1 MSKNKVKYIIIRTI
15 ILTGIIFGFS
25 SCQKE
30 LMTPMT
36 GDNTAVVEAY
46 LVAGEDSGFVY
57 ISKVLPF
64 SDDTVCVKEMI
75 SGLKVYINDE
85 LLTEVD
91 SGVYR
96 FETGS
101 EGFEVGS
108 TYDLTFEYGGN
119 TVTSSTIIPVKP
131 TGFTSSAS
139 TVYATRITE
148 DDSTYMP
155 GPGSMMDEVEL
166 TWDNDDL
173 AYHYLMVEYLEDS
186 ADYINANLADTE
198 FPFNQ
203 ATSPTQE
210 TYFKIGMQ
218 NLRYFGSYRIVLL
231 RVNTEFNDAFTENG
245 SNSNN
250 LVNPNTNITNGFGL
264 FTGVSSDTVYLE
276 VVPK

>member
-1 MSKNKVKYIIIRTI
+1 MKKKKFRYLIFSTI
-15 ILTGIIFGFS
+15 ILAGLIAAFT

-36 GDNTAVVEAY
+36 GENTAVVEAY
-46 LVAGEDSGFVY
+46 LVAGDTTGYVY
-57 ISKVLPF
+57 ISKILPF
-64 SDDTVCVKEMI
+64 SDDTVNIKEMI
-75 SGLKVYINDE
+75 SGLQVYINDE

-91 SGVYR
+91 SGVYCYKP
-96 FETGS
+96 GA
-101 EGFEVGS
+101 EGFITGN
-108 TYDLTFEYGGN
+108 TYNLAFEYGGN
-119 TVTSSTIIPVKP
+119 TITSSTVIPVKP
-131 TGFTSSAS
+131 TGFTSTLS

-148 DDSTYMP
+148 DDSTFQP
-155 GPGSMMDEVEL
+155 GPGSTMDEAEL
-166 TWDNDDL
+166 TWYNDDL

-186 ADYINANLADTE
+186 ADYINARLADTE

-231 RVNTEFNDAFTENG
+231 RVNTEFDDAFTRNG
-245 SNSNN
+245 TNSNN
-250 LVNPNTNITNGFGL
+250 LINPNTNITNGFGL

>member
-1 MSKNKVKYIIIRTI
+1 MKKKKFRYLIFSTI
-15 ILTGIIFGFS
+15 ILSAIIAAFT

-30 LMTPMT
+30 LMVPMT
-36 GDNTAVVEAY
+36 SDNTAVVEAY
-46 LVAGEDSGFVY
+46 LVAGDTSGYVY
-57 ISKVLPF
+57 VSKILPF
-64 SDDTVCVKEMI
+64 SDDTVNIKEMI

-91 SGVYR
+91 SGIYCCKP
-96 FETGS
+96 GS
-101 EGFEVGS
+101 EGFITGN
-108 TYDLTFEYGGN
+108 TYNLSFEYGGN

-131 TGFTSSAS
+131 TGFAS
-139 TVYATRITE
+139 TASIVYATRITE
-148 DDSTYMP
+148 DDSTFHP

-166 TWDNDDL
+166 TWNNDDL

-186 ADYINANLADTE
+186 ADYINARLADTE

-231 RVNTEFNDAFTENG
+231 RVNTEFDDAFTRNG
-245 SNSNN
+245 TNSNN

-264 FTGVSSDTVYLE
+264 FTGVSSDTVCLE
-276 VVPK
+276 VAPK